1 MLRGLHKLCDKGHWN
16 EAQEAIKSGNF
27 DARDRGGYG
36 DWSPLHLACRRDPP
50 LYIVESL
57 VELAPEVCLETDNYG
72 KVPLH
77 YAAERGDTLDVMEY
91 LVLSLPDT
99 VTSVD
104 DEKRTPLQIS
114 LMGSNRES
122 RQKRPTP
129 CAKEIE
135 ILLGNK
141 PNGEVL
147 MNAPAFV
154 EDINGNLPLH
164 TACDNIEEMDIEIMR
179 ILVEAN
185 PKAAMSQNNE
195 GKTPIH
201 LAFLKCVENPLTL
214 DIVNVL
220 LPKELASGIC
230 NIQDVDGF
238 LPLHCACRNFASF
251 DVLQFLLMYNPEA
264 ASTMCSIGHGGEEVY
279 PIEIL
284 EEQRSSITNEDEIDE
299 LNFKSDLMLA
309 SFPNVKPYSMD
320 QDRLE
325 RLSTIIIHE
334 AQSGSA
340 LSPASLS
347 LWQFLCLQTDTDCDN
362 VYVAIVKKI
371 VNALPS
377 ECVRDL
383 AGVELKDSNGK
394 TSTIYECAGP
404 SCAALLQPFFRFAKN
419 TTIIPSTVS
428 LPTQLKFFQGTSQQW
443 SSICG
448 QIECTVPTS
457 IMLLPFKLN
466 GRGMVSNEMEE
477 LADTVAAILSDIVIF
492 ASLGNQATNVSV
504 TLDQVQ
510 SEEVL
515 EFLTHDK
522 PSNLSGVVS
531 LCERAVNRTINAEK
545 ALITL
550 LKTYVNNPEMAA
562 KKIILDTV
570 QEYVDIEACADVV
583 KRAKDAESAFA
594 TLLSNMVDNPKS
606 TAKRVVNEKFGDLLD
621 QNFCMSLTTEIPMLD
636 VALEKLVQTFYQNP
650 SEALSQILTAKV
662 EELIDFYDAS
672 HEMYC
677 YIVDEYTNEPL
688 IHTSY
693 KVPDEHKFTIFTN
706 LLPAIFLTLRAA
718 CAINIVE
725 GISQLV
731 GLKIEQL
738 NDNYWYRISQC
749 HLESIHDHCVIGD
762 FTMLQFSIDRLSEID
777 SDVDIVP
784 IASNYRRYLMDFVE
798 RIDKS
803 REFGGIHRLKFDERI
818 LWATDE
824 SEKQIL
830 STKTS
835 SIFEYIQNKQV
846 EASKSIAIS
855 METNGVKITDLIG
868 DESNRPTEENLDS
881 NFEEN
886 LQPTTI
892 SRLVETPEKP
902 TLFVSPSRNVL
913 TQRSPS
919 PRKKPMSP
927 SPKKVKVSNKN
938 GRENVSFHPENN
950 FTFSK
955 FENRVT
961 VPREIASSPSLDES
975 DVTSCVTQEDVE
987 NNTNYKINSSIDFR
1001 QNSSVS
1007 VPQKLESTLEDCNN
1021 APIGF
1026 TSNVKKEKY
1035 LKRWGIKPQ

>member
-50 LYIVESL
+50 LYIIEYL
-57 VELAPEVCLETDNYG
+57 VKLAPEVCLEADNYG

-77 YAAERGDTLDVMEY
+77 YAAERGDSLDVMEY

-99 VTSVD
+99 VTSSD
-104 DEKRTPLQIS
+104 NEKRTPLQIS

-147 MNAPAFV
+147 MNAPAYV
-154 EDINGNLPLH
+154 ADINGNLPLH
-164 TACDNIEEMDIEIMR
+164 TACDNIEEMDIETMK

-185 PKAAMSQNNE
+185 PKAAISQNNE

-201 LAFLKCVENPLTL
+201 LAFLKCFENPLTL

-220 LPKELASGIC
+220 LPKELASDIC

-251 DVLQFLLMYNPEA
+251 EVLQFLLMYNPKA
-264 ASTMCSIGHGGEEVY
+264 ASTMCNIGHGGEMIY

-284 EEQRSSITNEDEIDE
+284 EEQRSSIINEDEIDE
-299 LNFKSDLMLA
+299 LNFKSDLLLA
-309 SFPNVKPYSMD
+309 SFPHVKPYSMD
-320 QDRLE
+320 QERLE

-334 AQSGSA
+334 AQSKGT
-340 LSPASLS
+340 LSIASLS
-347 LWQFLCLQTDTDCDN
+347 LWQFLCTQTDTDCDSL
-362 VYVAIVKKI
+362 YVSIVKNV

-383 AGVELKDSNGK
+383 ASVEFEDSNGK
-394 TSTIYECAGP
+394 TCTIYECAGP
-404 SCAALLQPFFRFAKN
+404 SCAAVLQPFFRFAKN
-419 TTIIPSTVS
+419 TTIIPPTVS
-428 LPTQLKFFQGTSQQW
+428 LPAQLKFFQGTSQQW

-466 GRGMVSNEMEE
+466 SRGMVSNEMEE
-477 LADTVAAILSDIVIF
+477 LADTVAAILSDVVIF
-492 ASLGNQATNVSV
+492 ACLGNQATNVSV

-510 SEEVL
+510 SDEVL
-515 EFLTHDK
+515 EFLAHDK
-522 PSNLSGVVS
+522 PANLSGVVA

-545 ALITL
+545 ALATL
-550 LKTYVNNPEMAA
+550 LQTYVKEPEKAA

-583 KRAKDAESAFA
+583 KRAKDAELAFA
-594 TLLSNMVDNPKS
+594 ALLSNMVDNPKS
-606 TAKRVVNEKFGDLLD
+606 SAKRVVNEKFGDILD
-621 QNFCMSLTTEIPMLD
+621 QNFCMSLTTEVPVLD
-636 VALEKLVQTFYQNP
+636 IALEKLIQTFYHNP
-650 SEALSQILTAKV
+650 SEALSQILTSKV

-672 HEMYC
+672 QDLYC
-677 YIVDEYTNEPL
+677 YIVDEYTSKPL
-688 IHTSY
+688 THTSY
-693 KVPDEHKFTIFTN
+693 KVADEHKFTTFTN
-706 LLPAIFLTLRAA
+706 LLPAIFLTLKAA

-725 GISQLV
+725 GISELV
-731 GLKIEQL
+731 GLKVDQM
-738 NDNYWYRISQC
+738 NDNYWYRISQF
-749 HLESIHDHCVIGD
+749 HLESIHDHCIIGD
-762 FTMLQFSIDRLSEID
+762 FTMLQFSIDRLSEVD
-777 SDVDIVP
+777 SDADIVP

-798 RIDKS
+798 STDKS
-803 REFGGIHRLKFDERI
+803 KEFGGIHRLKFDERI
-818 LWATDE
+818 LWATAD
-824 SEKQIL
+824 SEKQIMA
-830 STKTS
+830 TKTS
-835 SIFEYIQNKQV
+835 SIIEYIQNKQA
-846 EASKSIAIS
+846 EASKSVASS
-855 METNGVKITDLIG
+855 METNGVKITDLTNV
-868 DESNRPTEENLDS
+868 DSTSTEEIDTNSDENAEEPVS
-881 NFEEN
+881 NSSV
-886 LQPTTI
+886 I
-892 SRLVETPEKP
+892 ETPEKP
-902 TLFVSPSRNVL
+902 SNFVSTSRNVL
-913 TQRSPS
+913 IQRSPS
-919 PRKKPMSP
+919 PRKMPMSP
-927 SPKKVKVSNKN
+927 SPKKVRTSNRN
-938 GRENVSFHPENN
+938 GRENVSFHPESHY
-950 FTFSK
+950 TFSK
-955 FENRVT
+955 FDNRAS
-961 VPREIASSPSLDES
+961 VPREIDPTPSLDES
-975 DVTSCVTQEDVE
+975 DVTSCVTHEDVE
-987 NNTNYKINSSIDFR
+987 NVNYKVNSSIDFR

-1007 VPQKLESTLEDCNN
+1007 VSKKPESTLGGSNN

-1026 TSNVKKEKY
+1026 NSNGKKEKY